1 MEGLIR
7 TSLQQP
13 LCPSYSQPITLS
25 SSPHLA
31 FVIHMMLYRRDPRAQ
46 RQTDGINS
54 DYNGGDNI
62 ITMHNSVCHKYKP
75 PDNNH
80 K

>member
-7 TSLQQP
+7 TSLQQS
-13 LCPSYSQPITLS
+13 LRPSYSQPITLS
-25 SSPHLA
+25 SYPQLV
-31 FVIHMMLYRRDPRAQ
+31 FVIHTMLYRSDPRAQ

-54 DYNGGDNI
+54 DYDGGDNI
-62 ITMHNSVCHKYKP
+62 ITMRNSVCHEYKP
-75 PDNNH
+75 PKINH